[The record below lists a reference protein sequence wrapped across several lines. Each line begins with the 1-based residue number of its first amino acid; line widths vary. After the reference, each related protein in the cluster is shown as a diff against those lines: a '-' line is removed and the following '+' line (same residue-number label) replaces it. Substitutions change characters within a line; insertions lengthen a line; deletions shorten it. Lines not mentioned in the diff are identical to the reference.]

1 MRNILSVELSV
12 GADKTRK
19 RKRKAFSS
27 VSLPTPLVERVQE
40 VVGKVGYW
48 PTKAAFMR
56 EACLEKLDR
65 YKKEEW
71 SRRR

>member
-1 MRNILSVELSV
+1 VRNISSVELSAS
-12 GADKTRK
+12 ADKTRK

-40 VVGKVGYW
+40 VVSKVGYW

-56 EACLEKLDR
+56 EACLEKLDK